1 MTHLEQYKAFL
12 DAAGVPYSEDPR
24 AFGPSD
30 DECVEIS
37 VEEVGFSTP
46 LRWSG
51 YSGFGF
57 SFTFDRDTGV
67 VVAVGAS
74 EG

>member
-12 DAAGVPYSEDPR
+12 DAAGVPYSEDKVTDIDNKDR
-24 AFGPSD
+24 
-30 DECVEIS
+30 VEVS

-57 SFTFDRDTGV
+57 SFTFDKITGA